1 MSCLA
6 ESFGNDWKRNVAFF
20 SMFVELEGKWVAL
33 LRHWVEN
40 ASMSN
45 KMGWNKNN
53 KLFISTKNYKYKKLN
68 FLNYSLNYVTNIK

>member
-6 ESFGNDWKRNVAFF
+6 ESFGNDWKHNVAFF
-20 SMFVELEGKWVAL
+20 SMFVELDGKWVAL
-33 LRHWVEN
+33 LRQLVEN

-53 KLFISTKNYKYKKLN
+53 KLFISTKNYKYEKLN
-68 FLNYSLNYVTNIK
+68 FLKYSLNYVTNIK